1 MGGKKRRKGR
11 NQQALLG
18 KLAKEIKIQAKC
30 PTLVSQLF
38 SFCVPAKGTTGIRD
52 LIVVCLLWEQSL
64 MYEY

>member
-1 MGGKKRRKGR
+1 M
-11 NQQALLG
+11 G
-18 KLAKEIKIQAKC
+18 KLARIKIQAKC